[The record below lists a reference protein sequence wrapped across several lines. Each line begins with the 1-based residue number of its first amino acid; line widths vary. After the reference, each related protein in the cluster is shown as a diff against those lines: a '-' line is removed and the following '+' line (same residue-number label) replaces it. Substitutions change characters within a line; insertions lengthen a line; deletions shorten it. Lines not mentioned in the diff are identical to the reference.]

1 MRTALVFLVAV
12 LAGCSRQDADK
23 LVRVGRL
30 TAEKVRAAAPARTP
44 LGDLDPE
51 KTPAGRV
58 RARLRTDASLAG
70 HPIQVV
76 AAGDRVYLRGRVPTQ
91 AQADWAG
98 RLARETVGVPPV
110 VNEIVVG
117 P

>member
-1 MRTALVFLVAV
+1 MRTALVFGLVV

-23 LVRVGRL
+23 LARVGRL
-30 TAEKVRAAAPARTP
+30 TAEKVREAAPARTP

-70 HPIQVV
+70 NPIQVV
-76 AAGDRVYLRGRVPTQ
+76 EAADRLHLRGRVPTQ

-98 RLARETVGVPPV
+98 RLARETVGVPIV
-110 VNEIVVG
+110 VNEIVVV

>member
-1 MRTALVFLVAV
+1 MPTRYCRRCEGTGRER
-12 LAGCSRQDADK
+12 AGIS
-23 LVRVGRL
+23 
-30 TAEKVRAAAPARTP
+30 TS
-44 LGDLDPE
+44 DLDPE

-76 AAGDRVYLRGRVPTQ
+76 EAGERVYLRGRVPTQ

-98 RLARETVGVPPV
+98 RLARQTVGVPAV
-110 VNEIVVG
+110 VNEIAVG